1 MIYLF
6 PLNCHWLRTN
16 YNIRCS
22 FLFLELEFEWDR
34 SFKRKLKIIKKKTLH
49 LVRIVPYV
57 VTFCRSNNYSYSL
70 FSKPCT
76 YLHNIP
82 TFSRSR
88 GSDALLMHRARV
100 VFPYIKIKDGAIGR
114 KYTSFCFHGFHSEIL
129 TIFVN
134 DAFFKLLF
142 LNTINIIPP
151 SSVVSV
157 KI

>member
-1 MIYLF
+1 MSSHFVVVITIAIHCSASLVHIYI
-6 PLNCHWLRTN
+6 T
-16 YNIRCS
+16 
-22 FLFLELEFEWDR
+22 FLL
-34 SFKRKLKIIKKKTLH
+34 
-49 LVRIVPYV
+49 
-57 VTFCRSNNYSYSL
+57 
-70 FSKPCT
+70 
-76 YLHNIP
+76 
-82 TFSRSR
+82 FSRSR